1 LAWISGCACGF
12 DTLAIFLFVLKNGAT
27 YVCCGCG
34 CALWWRWMVVVIG
47 SFPTFLEFR
56 FLLYLLYIDD
66 VRFAFEYLST
76 F

>member
-1 LAWISGCACGF
+1 
-12 DTLAIFLFVLKNGAT
+12 
-27 YVCCGCG
+27 
-34 CALWWRWMVVVIG
+34 MVVVIG